1 MTLKAGLN
9 FTLTTEGGA
18 LDLMGEVAGLGDY
31 EAVKAYAEEVEL
43 YDYQVWVLTVEGLI
57 RFKEAPGRPKDLQL
71 PPELKALQ
79 VLRAASQEEE

>member
-31 EAVKAYAEEVEL
+31 EAVNKTG
-43 YDYQVWVLTVEGLI
+43 Q
-57 RFKEAPGRPKDLQL
+57 
-71 PPELKALQ
+71 
-79 VLRAASQEEE
+79 